1 MIRSQQIEIQS
12 GGHFNVIVL
21 TDQVQAFVTSCG
33 LQNGQVSVFFQ
44 HTTGAV
50 IIDEYETGI
59 LSDLIDMFERI
70 TPTDHPYKHH
80 LRAVD
85 YNGHAHMRLALMQ
98 PGVIVPVVNGKLG
111 LGTYQDILVI
121 DDQVDQDPRYLIL
134 QVMGE

>member
-1 MIRSQQIEIQS
+1 MIRSQQIELQS
-12 GGHFNVIVL
+12 EGHFNVIVL
-21 TDQVQAFVTSCG
+21 TDQVQAFVTYSG

-50 IIDEYETGI
+50 IIEEYETGI
-59 LSDLIDMFERI
+59 LADLVDMFERI
-70 TPTDHPYKHH
+70 APTAYPYKHH

-98 PGVIVPVVNGKLG
+98 PGVVVPVIQGKLG

-121 DDQVDQDPRYLIL
+121 DDQIDQDPRYVIL